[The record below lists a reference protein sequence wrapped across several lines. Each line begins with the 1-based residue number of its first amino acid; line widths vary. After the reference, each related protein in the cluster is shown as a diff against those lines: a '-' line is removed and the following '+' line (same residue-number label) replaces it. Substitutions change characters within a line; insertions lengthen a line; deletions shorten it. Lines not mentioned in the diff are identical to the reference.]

1 LKAVI
6 KRIPV
11 LNSIAKYIYFTFVE
25 PRSKFKGSEL
35 YWRKRYDAGLDSGEG
50 SYLQL
55 AQFNAKV
62 RNDFVLE
69 HGIKSVLELGCGDGN
84 QLTLANYPRYLGVD
98 VSPNALERCRERFP
112 GDDSKQFQLLD
123 SEICPAELGLSLDVI
138 FHLVEDTVFEAHLS
152 RLFESATRFVIIYSS
167 NTDEQATLQGSHVR
181 HWKFTTWIDQ
191 ELSGWIQVNHIP
203 NEFPY
208 NGDER
213 ISSFSDLYIFPRKTN
228 IQVCS
233 PW

>member
-55 AQFNAKV
+55 AKFKAKV
-62 RNDFVLE
+62 INDFVLE

-84 QLTLANYPRYLGVD
+84 QLTLANYPQYLGVD
-98 VSPNALERCRERFP
+98 VSPDALERCRERFP

-123 SEICPAELGLSLDVI
+123 SELCPAESGLSRCYLPLGGRYRVRSTLEPVIRICNPFRYHLLIQHRRAGDSAGLTREAPEVYKLDRSRAI
-138 FHLVEDTVFEAHLS
+138 RMDTGEP
-152 RLFESATRFVIIYSS
+152 YSKRVP
-167 NTDEQATLQGSHVR
+167 L
-181 HWKFTTWIDQ
+181 HW
-191 ELSGWIQVNHIP
+191 
-203 NEFPY
+203 
-208 NGDER
+208 R
-213 ISSFSDLYIFPRKTN
+213 
-228 IQVCS
+228 
-233 PW
+233 